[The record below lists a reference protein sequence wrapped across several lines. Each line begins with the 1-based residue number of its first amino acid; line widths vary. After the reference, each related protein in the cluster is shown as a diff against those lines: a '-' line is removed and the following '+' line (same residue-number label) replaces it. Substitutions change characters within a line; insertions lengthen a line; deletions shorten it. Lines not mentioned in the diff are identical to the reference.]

1 MVTYANADSGA
12 FSLDDAVPAVYKDA
26 QVNGSQMLLRSRMS
40 YQAAAKASTSK
51 NAFEKA
57 TSLIVA
63 NMLNS
68 MHKRLEIGLLYGQ
81 SADGI
86 AKATFTSAA
95 AKATAGNAFSSSAL
109 TFTVSVPAAQWASG
123 IWAGAEGMKIDLFRS
138 SNGAKINGNAALSVT
153 TVNLSSRLVSG
164 TLASGDSAAMKNAV
178 ISTGQG
184 YVAFFRSAHVSSGTQ
199 NEAAGLD
206 KIITNQSSLFNIN
219 ATTYNLWKGNVVT
232 ITQALSL
239 GRVLAGVARA
249 VERGLEEDVICMVSP
264 VTWSNLTTNE
274 AALRRYDGSYKAS
287 GLESGAEKLTF
298 FGQNGK
304 IDIVSSIYVKQGE
317 CFIFPPKRL
326 VRIGSIDVSFKMPG
340 RTQQEDFFI
349 ELTGNAGYELRA
361 YTDQALFC
369 DSPAKL
375 VKINGIV
382 NS

>member
-1 MVTYANADSGA
+1 
-12 FSLDDAVPAVYKDA
+12 
-26 QVNGSQMLLRSRMS
+26 MLLRSRMS
-40 YQAAAKASTSK
+40 YQAAAKASTSQ

-68 MHKRLEIGLLYGQ
+68 MHKRLEIGMLYGQ

-86 AKATFTSAA
+86 GKGATTS
-95 AKATAGNAFSSSAL
+95 GNTVTTSAL
-109 TFTVSVPAAQWASG
+109 TFTAKIDADQWASG
-123 IWAGAEGMKIDLFRS
+123 IWAGAEGMKVDLFKA
-138 SNGAKINGNAALSVT
+138 SNGGAVNTNAS
-153 TVNLSSRLVSG
+153 VNLTSVDLTNKTISG
-164 TLASGDSAAMKNAV
+164 TYASADAAAVKTAIVSAGNGFV
-178 ISTGQG
+178 V
-184 YVAFFRSAHVSSGTQ
+184 YFRGAHVSSGTQ

-206 KIITNQSSLFNIN
+206 KIIRNQSSLFNIN
-219 ATTYNLWKGNVVT
+219 ATTYNLWRGNVVA
-232 ITQALSL
+232 ITQSLSL
-239 GRVLAGVARA
+239 GRILAAVAKA
-249 VERGLEEDVICMVSP
+249 VERGLEEDVVCMVSP
-264 VTWSNLTTNE
+264 VTWSNITTNQ
-274 AALRRYDGSYKAS
+274 AALRQYDQSYRS
-287 GLESGAEKLTF
+287 GELQNGAEKLTF

-304 IDIVSSIYVKQGE
+304 IEIHSSIYVKEGDA
-317 CFIFPPKRL
+317 FIFPPKRL

-375 VKINGIV
+375 VKISGIV